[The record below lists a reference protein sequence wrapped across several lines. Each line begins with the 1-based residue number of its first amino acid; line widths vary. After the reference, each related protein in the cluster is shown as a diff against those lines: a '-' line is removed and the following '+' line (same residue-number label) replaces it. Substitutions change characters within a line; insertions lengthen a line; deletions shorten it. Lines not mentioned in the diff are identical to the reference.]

1 MKYTKFRKKYK
12 DLYEDLKE
20 QMEKDIYNALQTLG
34 YRGEKNHKDMM
45 KFARK
50 NKINIAIDGVRSR
63 WFGSSE
69 KQLEYYIECE
79 NLDLIKWLYTPL
91 INKGDKNE

>member
-50 NKINIAIDGVRSR
+50 YKINSG
-63 WFGSSE
+63 FMF
-69 KQLEYYIECE
+69 
-79 NLDLIKWLYTPL
+79 NLLI
-91 INKGDKNE
+91 KGDKNE

>member
-34 YRGEKNHKDMM
+34 YRGEKKHKDMM

-50 NKINIAIDGVRSR
+50 YKINIKIDNNS
-63 WFGSSE
+63 WFYDGRGL
-69 KQLEYYIECE
+69 KYYVKCE
-79 NLDLIKWLYTPL
+79 NLNFIKWFYVQF

>member
-50 NKINIAIDGVRSR
+50 YKSNHAKCQAQCRRCYEAFKHLSRRTAKAFATAINLSSICCNKFV
-63 WFGSSE
+63 
-69 KQLEYYIECE
+69 
-79 NLDLIKWLYTPL
+79 
-91 INKGDKNE
+91 